1 MAGAWLASVGLAA
14 RHAGGH
20 TVLDTGNQVG
30 GVLCVNQKRPRVAL
44 SQRWRHAPAQKRPV
58 AGSVCAW
65 VDRPKGV
72 AGDDLR
78 LVAKHFVPHD
88 HVAAANEGRRGCPVV
103 LDARSHLGQCG
114 GEDIAPPTD
123 HSVVEDHLV
132 RVAVEQ
138 AVVARLLV
146 HRVHA
151 VRTKIE
157 R

>member
-1 MAGAWLASVGLAA
+1 MCEPKEAA
-14 RHAGGH
+14 RGIEPAVAARSGTEAAGG
-20 TVLDTGNQVG
+20 
-30 GVLCVNQKRPRVAL
+30 RVSVRL
-44 SQRWRHAPAQKRPV
+44 GEPAPHWQ
-58 AGSVCAW
+58 